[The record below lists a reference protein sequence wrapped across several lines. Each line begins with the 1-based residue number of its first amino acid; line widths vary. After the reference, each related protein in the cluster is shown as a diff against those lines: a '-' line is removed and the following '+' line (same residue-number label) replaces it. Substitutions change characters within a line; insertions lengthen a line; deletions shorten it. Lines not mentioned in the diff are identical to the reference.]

1 MAERE
6 GFEPPVPCE
15 ITGFQDQLH
24 KPLGHLSVAYVI
36 ITKQYPFVNTKLKF
50 YIYSCVKAS
59 MIGYTKS
66 KVKSDSSLAVKGK
79 GGDFRVSEKILPD
92 LDSGLCDIIY

>member
-1 MAERE
+1 MRFVKCIFK
-6 GFEPPVPCE
+6 GF
-15 ITGFQDQLH
+15 T
-24 KPLGHLSVAYVI
+24 VI
-36 ITKQYPFVNTKLKF
+36 L
-50 YIYSCVKAS
+50 VKAS

>member
-1 MAERE
+1 M
-6 GFEPPVPCE
+6 F
-15 ITGFQDQLH
+15 ILD
-24 KPLGHLSVAYVI
+24 
-36 ITKQYPFVNTKLKF
+36 
-50 YIYSCVKAS
+50 VKAS

>member
-1 MAERE
+1 
-6 GFEPPVPCE
+6 
-15 ITGFQDQLH
+15 
-24 KPLGHLSVAYVI
+24 
-36 ITKQYPFVNTKLKF
+36 
-50 YIYSCVKAS
+50 

-92 LDSGLCDIIY
+92 LDSGLCDIIYCPSAWTLLSAQAFAIYFRIRIRQVFGSEISSPGRFSNIRLTCADTLQVAFVHPQG